1 MESSSSLP
9 ANSNV
14 AGDNMDRRQQPPVD
28 GGNHSSSLK
37 SYIVWIKQFPH
48 EKESPLTE
56 IPEDTFVW
64 GQRWW
69 PWPHGAWPVMCNGF
83 WSGMLALGTTRSSL
97 PLTRRDKALP
107 LMNIVFGNL
116 TGDFNRYFTSS
127 DSLNEDAFRAS
138 VNKNRQVL
146 SSTSH
151 LAIANQV
158 SCSLYIVYLFIGKF
172 VLTYVSMLCFRII
185 SLRASAALRLE
196 YMEAL
201 FAQPVRKLD
210 ETSVGTVTNA
220 ITGLSNTIQQSVS
233 DRLAILF
240 QSLALLVAAYA
251 VAFRFSWALTL
262 VVSSAILFV
271 LLGFSITVP
280 IIVKAQQM
288 VDRADEKQAAVA
300 AEVFSAI
307 RTVLALGAEVPLS
320 HKYSSWVKEARKRAA
335 KMCPVTGI
343 HLALLFFAM
352 YSSYALAFWFGLK
365 LYREGNI
372 ANVNTVIVV
381 FFSVLLVVTVLGG
394 IASPLMAITK
404 ATSASGPFFDVIDS
418 DRVSMTGLQDPDASS
433 QEDIFFDAVTFAYP
447 TRPDTQ
453 VLRNFT
459 AHFQKGSTTA
469 LVGPSGC
476 GKSTVV
482 ALIERWYQLQGTN
495 LSEESQTSEGR
506 ILVGKH
512 NINDLDMK
520 WWRSQIGLV
529 EQEPVLFNETVFTN
543 VAFGLVGTPWE
554 HEPESVKMDLVVN
567 ACRDA
572 FANEFIDRLP
582 LGYDTV
588 VGEGGITLSG
598 GQRQRLAIAR
608 SIVSNP
614 SILILDEAT
623 SSIDI
628 RGEQVVQA
636 ALDRVSKD
644 RTTIMI
650 AHRLSTVIRA
660 DHIIVIKDGSKA
672 EEGTHQ
678 ELMDHGGVYYSLVH
692 AQQLEIVSPDAAA
705 IEEHS
710 YTLPQETK
718 VEVYAADDCEVAE
731 NEEVIKKKGEPGAFR
746 TLWHIIREQKA
757 HWLVFALTIIGTMGA
772 GSAFAFQSWL
782 FAKLVQVFQFTGS
795 KLIEAANFWSLMFFV
810 LALAMGAFYFDLGYA
825 STSMS
830 VHIAANYREDYF
842 QSILHKPVSYYDQQ
856 ENSSGTLMGRL
867 STDPKQLQELF
878 GVNGIF
884 PLISIFSLIG
894 CVAISF
900 SFGWKLAAVAFFAA
914 LPFILLASYFRIQ
927 YEVQFERM
935 NAEVYAESSKFATEA
950 IRAFRT
956 VTALTMEDTI
966 LQRYTNL
973 LLQQRVKAIRKA
985 WLATVVVAFSDS
997 IDLCAMALTFWYGG
1011 QLLAS
1016 REYDP
1021 VAFFVVYIAIIQG
1034 GQSAGQFLSFGPN
1047 MAQTTASARRILG
1060 TRSRPDE
1067 SDNDRIR
1074 CLQSIPGVPPFH
1086 QADVCCRDLT
1096 FQYPSR
1102 GGPVFTG
1109 MNFSIH
1115 SGQYV
1120 AIVGPSGCGKSTIVS
1135 LLERFYD
1142 PTKGGI
1148 EFAGRDIRS
1157 YPLASYRGALSLV
1170 SQEPKLFEGT
1180 IRENL
1185 LLGLEPGDDGE
1196 FPASMEA
1203 RMIEACKDAEL
1214 HDFIISLPEGYSTS
1228 LGINAQLSLSGGQKQ
1243 RLCIAR
1249 ALIRKPR
1256 LLLLDEATS
1265 SLDSQSERLIQKA
1278 LERLAERKTM
1288 TIIAVAHRLA
1298 TIQKADLI
1306 LVFGEGEPGQGS
1318 VIVERG
1324 THTEL
1329 LQRRGIYWQMC
1340 QVQALD
1346 SHPN

>member
-14 AGDNMDRRQQPPVD
+14 AGDNIDRRQQPPVD

-56 IPEDTFVW
+56 IPEDTLIW
-64 GQRWW
+64 GQRGR
-69 PWPHGAWPVMCNGF
+69 PWPHGARPVMCNGF
-83 WSGMLALGTTRSSL
+83 WS
-97 PLTRRDKALP
+97 
-107 LMNIVFGNL
+107 VFGNL

-146 SSTSH
+146 SSTSD
-151 LAIANQV
+151 LAITNKV

-365 LYREGNI
+365 LYRDGNI
-372 ANVNTVIVV
+372 ANVNTVIVYGLFLRFV
-381 FFSVLLVVTVLGG
+381 SGYCAWWHRIPSNG
-394 IASPLMAITK
+394 DHQ

-418 DRVSMTGLQDPDASS
+418 DRVSMNGLQDPDASS

-459 AHFQKGSTTA
+459 AHFQRGSTTA

-482 ALIERWYQLQGTN
+482 ALIERWYQIRGTN

-512 NINDLDMK
+512 NINDLDIK

-692 AQQLEIVSPDAAA
+692 AQQLEIVSPDAAT

-782 FAKLVQVFQFTGS
+782 FAKLVQVFQFTGN

-956 VTALTMEDTI
+956 VTALTMEHTI

-973 LLQQRVKAIRKA
+973 LSQQRVKAIRKA

-1060 TRSRPDE
+1060 TRS
-1067 SDNDRIR
+1067 SLMNWTMIGF
-1074 CLQSIPGVPPFH
+1074 GVYN
-1086 QADVCCRDLT
+1086 RYL
-1096 FQYPSR
+1096 YPSR

-1196 FPASMEA
+1196 FPASIEA

-1214 HDFIISLPEGYSTS
+1214 HDFIISLPEAT
-1228 LGINAQLSLSGGQKQ
+1228 
-1243 RLCIAR
+1243 
-1249 ALIRKPR
+1249 PR
-1256 LLLLDEATS
+1256 
-1265 SLDSQSERLIQKA
+1265 
-1278 LERLAERKTM
+1278 
-1288 TIIAVAHRLA
+1288 
-1298 TIQKADLI
+1298 
-1306 LVFGEGEPGQGS
+1306 PW
-1318 VIVERG
+1318 
-1324 THTEL
+1324 EL
-1329 LQRRGIYWQMC
+1329 MRSY
-1340 QVQALD
+1340 
-1346 SHPN
+1346 P